1 MFRLK
6 FDVPLSILSS
16 MHLGEAPSWGAF
28 TFNYKNKTIYVPSFL
43 NNVARYKPN
52 RFWDWLIYRHPY
64 DSYIQ
69 MRYDHIVKE
78 QLDKTFIQPK

>member
-6 FDVPLSILSS
+6 IDFALSLNKR
-16 MHLGEAPSWGAF
+16 MELGDAPCWGNF
-28 TFNYKNKTIYVPSFL
+28 TFKYQNKTIYVPAFL

-52 RFWDWLIYRHPY
+52 RFWDWLIKNAPY

-69 MRYDHIVKE
+69 MTYDHIVREELENTMVYTK
-78 QLDKTFIQPK
+78 